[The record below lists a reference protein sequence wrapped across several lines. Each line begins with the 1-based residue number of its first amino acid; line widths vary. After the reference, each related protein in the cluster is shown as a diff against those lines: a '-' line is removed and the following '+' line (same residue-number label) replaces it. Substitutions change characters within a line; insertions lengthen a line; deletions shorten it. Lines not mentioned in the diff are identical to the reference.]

1 MVPKAEKKTDV
12 FWGYLE
18 GHSEGFDDC
27 IVVRFG
33 EEGRG
38 LREKAWMFVI
48 LGEAFSRVRMWEPFG
63 GLLDGDY
70 RE

>member
-1 MVPKAEKKTDV
+1 L
-12 FWGYLE
+12 WYLE
-18 GHSEGFDDC
+18 GHSEGFEDC

-48 LGEAFSRVRMWEPFG
+48 LGEAFSRVRMWEPFD

>member
-1 MVPKAEKKTDV
+1 M
-12 FWGYLE
+12 
-18 GHSEGFDDC
+18 
-27 IVVRFG
+27 VRFG